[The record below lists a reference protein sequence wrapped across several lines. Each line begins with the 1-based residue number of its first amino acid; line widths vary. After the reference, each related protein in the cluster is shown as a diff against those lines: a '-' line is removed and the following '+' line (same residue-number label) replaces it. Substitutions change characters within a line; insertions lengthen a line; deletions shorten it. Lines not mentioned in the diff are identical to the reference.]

1 MDGGPGLLQ
10 GPGRGDDVLPSLAP
24 DLEKRQNPV
33 CHFVTPLDGSV
44 EVDEHRRPEV
54 LGCRPRV
61 ARKGPRRQSLGR
73 RQLTEGWQ

>member
-1 MDGGPGLLQ
+1 MGGFPPEGRAVDGGPGLLQ
-10 GPGRGDDVLPSLAP
+10 GPGRGDDVLSSLSP

-54 LGCRPRV
+54 LGC
-61 ARKGPRRQSLGR
+61 
-73 RQLTEGWQ
+73 